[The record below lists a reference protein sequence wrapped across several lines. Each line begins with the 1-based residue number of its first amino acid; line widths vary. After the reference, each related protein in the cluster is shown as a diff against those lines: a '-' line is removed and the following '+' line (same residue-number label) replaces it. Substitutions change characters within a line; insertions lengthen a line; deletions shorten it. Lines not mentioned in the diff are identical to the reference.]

1 MGATDSSSAP
11 SVVDKHQLP
20 SHTHAQHPVRDI
32 PFGYRL
38 VCNGDLAL
46 PVPGSSGLVRV
57 VARHLAMEAIRDL
70 K

>member
-1 MGATDSSSAP
+1 M
-11 SVVDKHQLP
+11 P

-38 VCNGDLAL
+38 VRNGDLAL